1 MRTAETS
8 LIISDAAIEKV
19 FSNIH
24 TAFLNKEIKKQIPL
38 FIRTNQINLQQNLI
52 KVLNSTHDQSN
63 KINIENIWIN
73 SDSK

>member
-1 MRTAETS
+1 LRTAETS

-52 KVLNSTHDQSN
+52 KVLNSTHDQTN
-63 KINIENIWIN
+63 KIKIENI
-73 SDSK
+73 

>member
-38 FIRTNQINLQQNLI
+38 FIRTNQLNLQQNLI

-63 KINIENIWIN
+63 KIKIENIWIN

>member
-52 KVLNSTHDQSN
+52 KVLNSTHDQTN